1 MTVATAVALRCRD
14 VAAALLGGLWFTRD
28 AEMVARDIEALP
40 PRAQAAFTVATLA
53 LLLGVSVFAAQ
64 FGLLGLAVFWMA
76 VIWLVA

>member
-1 MTVATAVALRCRD
+1 MTLAGSVALRCRD
-14 VAAALLGGLWFTRD
+14 VAAALLAGLWRTRD
-28 AEMVARDIEALP
+28 AETVVREIENLS

-53 LLLGVSVFAAQ
+53 LLLAVSFFAAQ